1 MKTHW
6 KLFAILFAA
15 SLISSIL
22 VLPYVLSLS
31 AEALKTSPLPIE
43 AIAAVSIIQSAVIF
57 AVFIFVG
64 LALSQKVGLGLPVLE
79 SWLAGKPAKAQLAAI
94 LPISI
99 ALGLATGIAIVALD
113 VIFLYLGA
121 AISLGQAEPPLWMG
135 FLASFYGGIG
145 EEVMMRLFLM
155 TVLVWLSF
163 KLVKTADGKPTRAGV
178 WLAIII
184 TAVMFGV
191 GHLPVT
197 AAMTAITPL
206 ILARALLLNGIGGI
220 VFGWLYWKKGLE
232 SAIVAHFSA
241 DIVLHVLVPALALAG
256 LFG

>member
-1 MKTHW
+1 
-6 KLFAILFAA
+6 
-15 SLISSIL
+15 
-22 VLPYVLSLS
+22 
-31 AEALKTSPLPIE
+31 
-43 AIAAVSIIQSAVIF
+43 
-57 AVFIFVG
+57 
-64 LALSQKVGLGLPVLE
+64 
-79 SWLAGKPAKAQLAAI
+79 
-94 LPISI
+94 
-99 ALGLATGIAIVALD
+99 
-113 VIFLYLGA
+113 
-121 AISLGQAEPPLWMG
+121 MG